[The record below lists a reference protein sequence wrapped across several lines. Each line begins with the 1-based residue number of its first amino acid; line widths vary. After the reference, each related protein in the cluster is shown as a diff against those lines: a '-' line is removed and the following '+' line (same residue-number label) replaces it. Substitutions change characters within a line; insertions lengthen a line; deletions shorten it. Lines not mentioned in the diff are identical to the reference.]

1 MKIESRSVTKKRFDN
16 ERNFGPLF
24 VSLSH
29 LVPHLYTKVFDLNI
43 KLDQLK
49 VPQNCFKTQLKN
61 ELGFQHKISFI
72 ESNNS

>member
-1 MKIESRSVTKKRFDN
+1 MKIESRSVITKKRFD

-49 VPQNCFKTQLKN
+49 VPQNCFKTHLKN

-72 ESNNS
+72 ESNYS